1 MFNLRQA
8 QALKE
13 KDCYGF
19 FDDFFWYV
27 ITHNWTSLK
36 ADATTTMDIDASYAG
51 GRVLLYTD
59 TTDNNE
65 VAIGTTQK
73 NFKDLANQ
81 PMVFEAKIQYA
92 EGATNKANVCAGFCS
107 VMTSA
112 NTLVDNGGGMV
123 TTYDGH
129 VIYKI
134 DGETVWRC
142 GSSRGTTQYT
152 TTSTTTAGGTNPQ
165 VLRIE
170 SQPEDS
176 TTITTRYYV
185 DDVQLRDT
193 NGIPIVHTQLLAS
206 AAAMQAGV
214 AAKTG
219 GSNAE
224 SIYVDY
230 IAAYQRR
237 VATL

>member
-1 MFNLRQA
+1 MKVMPLPVSMR
-8 QALKE
+8 E
-13 KDCYGF
+13 KSFYGF

-27 ITHNWTSLK
+27 ITHLWTSLK

-73 NFKDLANQ
+73 NFKDLAGK
-81 PMVFEAKIQYA
+81 PMVFECLLQYA
-92 EGATNKANVCAGFCS
+92 EGATNKANIAAGFCS
-107 VMTSA
+107 VMTTA
-112 NTLVDNGGGMV
+112 NTLVDNGAGMV

-129 VIYKI
+129 VIYKV

-142 GSSRGTTQYT
+142 GSSRGTTQYS
-152 TTSTTTAGGTNPQ
+152 TTSTTTAGGTSAQ
-165 VLRIE
+165 KLRIE
-170 SQPEDS
+170 TQMEDS
-176 TTITTRYYV
+176 TTCTTRYYV

-214 AAKTG
+214 AVKTG

-224 SIYVDY
+224 SVYVDY
-230 IAAYQRR
+230 IGAYQLR
-237 VATL
+237 